1 MSGNKKFSFDTEF
14 AAGSGGPSP
23 AREAPREPSGAKFT
37 FDTEF
42 RAQATMVSESARL
55 RRKKTMTVEEIENM
69 CARAH
74 REGTETA
81 QVRANEAVNQT
92 LAAMIISLRAAL
104 DQTHEAIDQLRG
116 EAAQLA
122 FAAARKMASAALDT
136 FPAADVENALRQ
148 AMHQAIGEPRI
159 TLRAAPEVIAVLAP
173 RLEAIAQSESY
184 EGRVLAAAE
193 PTLKSGDCR
202 IEWRGG
208 GSERNHSALAEALEN
223 LISRRFADPSD
234 SA

>member
-1 MSGNKKFSFDTEF
+1 MTGKKKFSFDMEF
-14 AAGSGGPSP
+14 AAGSSSAAP
-23 AREAPREPSGAKFT
+23 AREAPGAKFT

-42 RAQATMVSESARL
+42 RADTTKVSESARL
-55 RRKKTMTVEEIENM
+55 RHKKTMTVEEIEAM

-81 QVRANEAVNQT
+81 QVKTNEAINQT

-104 DQTHEAIDQLRG
+104 DQTHDAKDQLRG

-122 FAAARKMASAALDT
+122 FVAARKMASAALDAL
-136 FPAADVENALRQ
+136 PAADVETALRQ

-159 TLRAAPEVIAVLAP
+159 TLRAAPEVIAALAP
-173 RLEAIAQSESY
+173 RLEAIAQTEGY

-193 PTLKSGDCR
+193 PALKSGDCR

-208 GSERNHSALAEALEN
+208 GSERNHAALAEALQSLVN
-223 LISRRFADPSD
+223 RRFADKSD
-234 SA
+234 SI